1 MHSDHMIRK
10 QTNTIRQAS
19 RNLNF
24 FGQYE
29 DAAEFGGCLYS
40 DESRIKLIK
49 TEWIR
54 FEHFYQGTMV
64 DNSQEYRLALG
75 HSLVRSLVRSHRSL
89 VRLLRTARFARA
101 LRCAHSFA
109 RSLPSLTPSLVGK

>member
-1 MHSDHMIRK
+1 MHSDHKIRK

-19 RNLNF
+19 LNLNF

-64 DNSQEYRLALG
+64 DNSQEYRLQYWATR
-75 HSLVRSLVRSHRSL
+75 SSVRLHRSL
-89 VRLLRTARFARA
+89 ILLLRTARLARA
-101 LRCAHSFA
+101 LRCAHSLA
-109 RSLPSLTPSLVGK
+109 RSLTLLIPSLVGQ